1 MLSGQNSFKITSAM
15 KEHNRAFLQAVAAL
29 IARVKLGAVCFNI
42 DAVEDWRPLVRIF
55 KTSKLLL
62 FSRDR
67 LLVEKLSAHHIYSMV
82 IPGVGLTR
90 RGEARA
96 ALTIALLKDWI
107 KRSEKIAFISGSA
120 QSKLLD
126 TLMILRPKDELKIL
140 HAKSLKLLSGGIQP
154 EVFETTLTLALELA
168 QEGREG
174 KPIGTMFVLGDT
186 RNVLRL
192 SHQMV
197 LNPFKG
203 YAAQAKNI
211 LDPALKESIRE
222 FATLDGAFVIGR
234 GGVVLAAGRYISTPN
249 FQKELP
255 AGLGTRHQAAA
266 AITQAT
272 KAIAITISESTGA
285 VRAFRRG
292 EIFLELEKA
301 AE

>member
-1 MLSGQNSFKITSAM
+1 MLLEGDCFKIRGAM
-15 KEHNRAFLQAVAAL
+15 KRHNWAFLHAVAGL
-29 IARVKLGAVCFNI
+29 LARARLGAVLVNV
-42 DAVEDWRPLVRIF
+42 DALEDWQPLIRTF
-55 KTSKLLL
+55 GAPKLLL
-62 FSRDR
+62 FTRDR
-67 LLVEKLSAHHIYSMV
+67 ALAEKLLTDHIYSLV
-82 IPGVGLTR
+82 IPQVELTR

-96 ALTIALLKDWI
+96 ALTIALLKGWL
-107 KRSEKIAFISGSA
+107 KRSEKIAFVSGSA

-126 TLMILRPKDELKIL
+126 TLLILKPKEELKIL
-140 HAKSLKLLSGGIQP
+140 RAKSLKLLSGGIQP
-154 EVFETTLTLALELA
+154 EVFETTLTIALELA

-174 KPIGTMFVLGDT
+174 KPIGTMFVLGDA
-186 RNVLRL
+186 RNVMRL

-203 YAAQAKNI
+203 YTTHARNI

-222 FATLDGAFVIGR
+222 FATLDGAFVIR
-234 GGVVLAAGRYISTPN
+234 RDGVVLAAGRYISTPN

-272 KAIAITISESTGA
+272 KAIAIAISESTGT

>member
-1 MLSGQNSFKITSAM
+1 M
-15 KEHNRAFLQAVAAL
+15 
-29 IARVKLGAVCFNI
+29 
-42 DAVEDWRPLVRIF
+42 F
-55 KTSKLLL
+55 KTSKLMLL
-62 FSRDR
+62 TRDR
-67 LLVEKLSAHHIYSMV
+67 ALIEKLPTNNIYGIV
-82 IPGVGLTR
+82 IPGVELTR

-96 ALTIALLKDWI
+96 ALTSALLKDWI
-107 KRSEKIAFISGSA
+107 KRGERIVFVSGST

-126 TLMILRPKDELKIL
+126 TLMILKPKDELKIL

-154 EVFETTLTLALELA
+154 EVFEATLTIALELA

-186 RNVLRL
+186 RNVLRF
-192 SHQMV
+192 SQQMV

-222 FATLDGAFVIGR
+222 FAALDGAFVIGR
-234 GGVVLAAGRYISTPN
+234 SGVVLAAGRYISTPN

-266 AITQAT
+266 AISQAT
-272 KAIAITISESTGA
+272 NAIAITISQSTGT

-301 AE
+301 TE

>member
-1 MLSGQNSFKITSAM
+1 M
-15 KEHNRAFLQAVAAL
+15 KEHNRAFLQAVAGL
-29 IARVKLGAVCFNI
+29 IARIKFGAVFLNI
-42 DAVEDWRPLVRIF
+42 DALEDWKPLIRAF
-55 KTSKLLL
+55 KTSKLILL
-62 FSRDR
+62 TRDR
-67 LLVEKLSAHHIYSMV
+67 ALAEKLLADNIYSLV
-82 IPGVGLTR
+82 LPGVNLTR

-96 ALTIALLKDWI
+96 ALTSALLKDWI
-107 KRSEKIAFISGSA
+107 KRSEKIAFVSGST

-126 TLMILRPKDELKIL
+126 TLLILKPKEELKIL
-140 HAKSLKLLSGGIQP
+140 RAKSLKLLSGGIRP
-154 EVFETTLTLALELA
+154 EVFETTLTIALELA

-203 YAAQAKNI
+203 YAAATKNI

-222 FATLDGAFVIGR
+222 FAVLDGAFVIGR
-234 GGVVLAAGRYISTPN
+234 GGVVLAAGRYISTPD
-249 FQKELP
+249 FRKELP

-272 KAIAITISESTGA
+272 NAIAITISESTGT